1 MFRCNNGRQTYH
13 SMNHSGLFST
23 IYLAVGIILLFAVW
37 SNIPAYAQQTS
48 SPPTILPPSTASS
61 PSNAIS
67 PEIKAKMCNPSN
79 PSLKVVNT
87 TEARI
92 CGIPKTVEPALASS
106 LAPPPKTT
114 SSSSPSVAPLAH
126 SFKNTGISN
135 NTSSGMITTTT
146 TTTANV
152 TIVLR
157 PLPGGTCPT
166 GYHLVS
172 GTACIKDLPSSA
184 QQQTTP
190 AALIPTTTNVT
201 KSLSISSSPST
212 AAQPSH
218 NNPTKND
225 NKNAANSNNE
235 ENFHTKILKSFNKKF
250 K

>member
-13 SMNHSGLFST
+13 SMNHSGLFFT

-48 SPPTILPPSTASS
+48 SPPTISPPSTASS
-61 PSNAIS
+61 PSNAAIS

-106 LAPPPKTT
+106 
-114 SSSSPSVAPLAH
+114 VAQLAH
-126 SFKNTGISN
+126 SSKNAGSSN
-135 NTSSGMITTTT
+135 NTSSGVITTTT
-146 TTTANV
+146 TNV
-152 TIVLR
+152 PIVLR
-157 PLPGGTCPT
+157 PLSGGTCPT

-172 GTACIKDLPSSA
+172 GTVCIKDMPSSA
-184 QQQTTP
+184 QQQTMP
-190 AALIPTTTNVT
+190 APLIPTTTNVT
-201 KSLSISSSPST
+201 KSLPISSSS
-212 AAQPSH
+212 AATQSSH

-235 ENFHTKILKSFNKKF
+235 ENFHTKILKSFNKKI

>member
-1 MFRCNNGRQTYH
+1 MFRCNNGRQSYH
-13 SMNHSGLFST
+13 SMNHSGFFFT
-23 IYLAVGIILLFAVW
+23 MYLAVGIILLFAVW

-48 SPPTILPPSTASS
+48 SSPPTISPPSTASS
-61 PSNAIS
+61 PSNTAIS
-67 PEIKAKMCNPSN
+67 PEIKTKMCNPSN

-106 LAPPPKTT
+106 VAPPPKTT
-114 SSSSPSVAPLAH
+114 TSSSPSVAPLAH
-126 SFKNTGISN
+126 SSKNAGSSN

-146 TTTANV
+146 TNV
-152 TIVLR
+152 PIVLR

-172 GTACIKDLPSSA
+172 GTVCIKDMPSSA
-184 QQQTTP
+184 QHQTTP
-190 AALIPTTTNVT
+190 AASIPPTTNVT
-201 KSLSISSSPST
+201 KSLSISSSSAT
-212 AAQPSH
+212 TQPSH

-225 NKNAANSNNE
+225 NNNAANSNNE